1 MNKPRKALVDSTD
14 LGAQRE
20 LEARPRDRRKEAR
33 DVREVRR
40 SGNQTGQAPAER
52 AAFVIQTAGVSAH
65 SSIIR
70 TAISGVS
77 TESSIIH
84 TAVSGV
90 STESCIIHTAI
101 SGISAARVSAKSG
114 ITGISAAGITVH
126 TA

>member
-1 MNKPRKALVDSTD
+1 MKKLRKALVDSTD

-65 SSIIR
+65 SSII
-70 TAISGVS
+70 
-77 TESSIIH
+77 
-84 TAVSGV
+84 
-90 STESCIIHTAI
+90 HTAI

-114 ITGISAAGITVH
+114 ITGITAAGITVH